1 MAKNAVEATDA
12 VTSEAKEAEATNER
26 TASRKLSYDPLL
38 KKLIDAKLSKTELA
52 AKVGI
57 SRTTLAKIGKNEP
70 VSIDVLLRICDELD
84 CDIVDVISYL
94 PVHDPA
100 GN

>member
-1 MAKNAVEATDA
+1 M
-12 VTSEAKEAEATNER
+12 
-26 TASRKLSYDPLL
+26 RKISYDPLL

-52 AKVGI
+52 QKVGF
-57 SRTTLAKIGKNEP
+57 SRTTLAKIGKNES

-94 PVHDPA
+94 PEK
-100 GN
+100 

>member
-1 MAKNAVEATDA
+1 M
-12 VTSEAKEAEATNER
+12 R
-26 TASRKLSYDPLL
+26 RISYDPLL

-52 AKVGI
+52 QKVGF

-94 PVHDPA
+94 PTE
-100 GN
+100 NT

>member
-1 MAKNAVEATDA
+1 MAGEG
-12 VTSEAKEAEATNER
+12 KEQP
-26 TASRKLSYDPLL
+26 SRKLSYDPLL

-52 AKVGI
+52 TKVGF

-94 PVHDPA
+94 SEK
-100 GN
+100 